1 MKSQYPLSEDIV
13 STHSGLAS
21 AKSGSLVPPYDM
33 KYISRGL
40 EMADVYRNIQ
50 FEMV

>member
-1 MKSQYPLSEDIV
+1 MGDLDHIRGVYSLSGI
-13 STHSGLAS
+13 T
-21 AKSGSLVPPYDM
+21 
-33 KYISRGL
+33 SRGL